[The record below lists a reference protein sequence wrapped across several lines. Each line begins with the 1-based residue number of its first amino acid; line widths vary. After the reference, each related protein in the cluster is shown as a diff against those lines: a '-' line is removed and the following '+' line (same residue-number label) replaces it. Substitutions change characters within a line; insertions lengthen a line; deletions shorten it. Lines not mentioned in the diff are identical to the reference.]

1 MLWMGTE
8 MFSSTIPD
16 LFYILVMFIQ
26 TLIHVWHDK
35 NYDIVLS
42 NIHVYVYKTVW
53 IVCKLWK

>member
-1 MLWMGTE
+1 MGTE

-16 LFYILVMFIQ
+16 LFYILGMFIQ